1 MKWIF
6 GNTFIC
12 RDAETAKRVT
22 FANDIRL
29 KSVTFDGDVYDPHGT
44 LSGGSKPHS
53 AGILVKIQEMAELR
67 EEIDMH
73 QRRLKELNQELDQA
87 QQTITDYKTTKQ
99 RLDLQTHQLS
109 LLEKRIEQS
118 KHAQVILMG
127 YLCYMYQSLNCG
139 HVA

>member
-1 MKWIF
+1 MDLALSLVGYDHEVEPAMKWIF
-6 GNTFIC
+6 GNTFVC

-29 KSVTFDGDVYDPHGT
+29 KSVTFNGDVYDPHGT

-53 AGILVKIQEMAELR
+53 AGLLVKIQEMAELR
-67 EEIDMH
+67 EEIDIH
-73 QRRLKELNQELDQA
+73 ERRLRELNHELEQA
-87 QQTITDYKTTKQ
+87 QQTIIEYKNTKQ

-118 KHAQVILMG
+118 THAQV
-127 YLCYMYQSLNCG
+127 Y
-139 HVA
+139 